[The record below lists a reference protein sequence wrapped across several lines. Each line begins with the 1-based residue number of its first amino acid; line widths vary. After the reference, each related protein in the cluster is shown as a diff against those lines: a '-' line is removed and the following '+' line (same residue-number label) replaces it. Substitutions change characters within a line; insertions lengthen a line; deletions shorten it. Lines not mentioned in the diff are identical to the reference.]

1 MHMASDASP
10 VEVAVDGPVALITL
24 SRPRAR
30 NAVDAA
36 MANALEAAIDRIEE
50 DDHIVVTILAARGP
64 VFCAGADLKV
74 IGAGGA
80 ASLETAR
87 GGFAG
92 FCRRE
97 RAKPVIAAVDG
108 PALAG
113 GFEIVAA
120 CDLVVASH
128 AARFAIPEVKRGLV
142 AGAGGLVRL
151 PWKLPFNLAVEAAV
165 TGDPI
170 SAERAAG
177 VGFVNALV
185 EPDSAIDGARR
196 LAQAIV
202 ANAPVAVRESLAVIR
217 AQYRSSEEEAWAM
230 SVVAFGRAVRSDDAA
245 EGVRAFVEKRSPVWA
260 GH

>member
-1 MHMASDASP
+1 MATEASP
-10 VEVAVDGPVALITL
+10 VEVVIDGPIALVTL
-24 SRPRAR
+24 HRPQAR

-36 MANALEAAIDRIEE
+36 MASALEAAVDHIEE
-50 DDHIVVTILAARGP
+50 DDRIVVTILAARGP

-80 ASLETAR
+80 ASLETQR

-120 CDLVVASH
+120 CDLVVASPT
-128 AARFAIPEVKRGLV
+128 ARFAIPEVKRGLV

-151 PWKLPFNLAVEAAV
+151 PWKLPFNVAVEAAL

-170 SAERAAG
+170 SAERAAAL
-177 VGFVNALV
+177 GFVNVLV
-185 EPDSAIDGARR
+185 EPGAVLDGARR
-196 LAQAIV
+196 LADAIV

-217 AQYRSSEEEAWAM
+217 AQYRATEDEAWRM
-230 SVVAFGRAVRSDDAA
+230 SAAGFRRAVRSEDAA
-245 EGVRAFVEKRSPVWA
+245 EGVRAFVDKRAPRWT
-260 GH
+260 GR